1 MGGEHLI
8 EDPFADP
15 PAPPPPP
22 AQSAP
27 VPPRQQ
33 TLPAAVEAVQ
43 HVVDQPD
50 VPFAK
55 PSPGKGVP
63 AELNL
68 EAIMQHVECGGTIS
82 EVAKQL
88 DEKHWRR
95 VQGRI
100 MRLIAATAETQR
112 RYEVAT
118 INRAMLWVDGVV
130 ALCEEDCTVEV
141 FNGAGKS
148 IGRKTDSGKVHQL
161 RLRVETQ
168 KWAAEHLLPKYS
180 NKEEQ
185 RELGDALSTLVRSL
199 SGSGRTGKVD
209 SPVVKRID
217 NINDDVEDAEFLE
230 VGSK

>member
-1 MGGEHLI
+1 MGGEHQI
-8 EDPFADP
+8 DDPFADP
-15 PAPPPPP
+15 PAPPPAPT
-22 AQSAP
+22 AP

-55 PSPGKGVP
+55 PSPGKGQA

-100 MRLIAATAETQR
+100 MRLIAASAETQR

-130 ALCEEDCTVEV
+130 QLCEEDCTVDV
-141 FNGAGKS
+141 FNGAGKL

-180 NKEEQ
+180 AKEEQ

-199 SGSGRTGKVD
+199 AGSGRTGQSALPVAKRVD
-209 SPVVKRID
+209 
-217 NINDDVEDAEFLE
+217 NDVEDVEE
-230 VGSK
+230 VEVDSK